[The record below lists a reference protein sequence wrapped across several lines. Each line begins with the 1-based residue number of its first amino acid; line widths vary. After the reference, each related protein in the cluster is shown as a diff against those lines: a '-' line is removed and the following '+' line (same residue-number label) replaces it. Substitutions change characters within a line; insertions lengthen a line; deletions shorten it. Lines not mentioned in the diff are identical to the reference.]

1 MKRFGTFLGTIIGL
15 ALLAAL
21 LVGGYLL
28 FRYVVGVFDTL
39 DPQVETIVA
48 IASIVALLCAV
59 IISGGSKSCCSNDGA
74 SAQRSDVY
82 ERLALFCANRL
93 KAGAEALADD
103 RDLATIEQL
112 FALHGNTKVISV
124 YLELRRTMREGE
136 KEVGLLNKL
145 ILAMRA
151 DLGRRELNLKEKDIL
166 DLLLGRS

>member
-1 MKRFGTFLGTIIGL
+1 MKTFGIFLGMMFGL
-15 ALLAAL
+15 ALLS
-21 LVGGYLL
+21 GGYFL
-28 FRYVVGVFDTL
+28 FKYIVSVYDML
-39 DPQVETIVA
+39 EPQVKTVAA
-48 IASIVALLCAV
+48 IASVVAILCSV
-59 IISGGSKSCCSNDGA
+59 IISVRSKAVCASDGA
-74 SAQRSDVY
+74 VSKRADVY
-82 ERLALFCANRL
+82 ERLALFCTNRL

-103 RDLATIEQL
+103 RELATLEQL

-166 DLLLGRS
+166 GLLLGHS